1 MTSGS
6 KASLQDGFG
15 RKVTYLRLSL
25 TDRCDFRCTYCMAE
39 KMQFMPRKEILT
51 LEECLLLARTFVD
64 FGVDKIRLTGGEPLV
79 RKDMPWL
86 AARLREL
93 TGVRE
98 LAITTN
104 GSQLAQF
111 AVPLAQAGVDR
122 INISLDSLH
131 ADTFRRITRTGNLS
145 QVLAGIEAAIDALGA
160 RRIKMN
166 VVPQRDVNLHE
177 LPAMLEFA
185 LARNIDVSFIEQM
198 PLGKTGQS
206 VADSFCSNLELLE
219 EFRQRHELIPS
230 VESTGGP
237 AHYWRIPGYETRIG
251 FISPHTQNF
260 CASCN
265 RMRVTA
271 RGELYP
277 CLGNEGRV
285 DLLPAVRSGDLAGL
299 RELIAQAVSAKPQAH
314 EFDLSKSEPKIMRYM
329 SQTGG

>member
-6 KASLQDGFG
+6 IASLQDGFG
-15 RKVTYLRLSL
+15 RKITYLRLSL

-39 KMQFMPRKEILT
+39 KMQFMPRSEILS
-51 LEECLLLARTFVD
+51 LEECLLVARTFVNL
-64 FGVDKIRLTGGEPLV
+64 GVDKIRLTGGEPLV

-93 TGVRE
+93 PGLRE

-122 INISLDSLH
+122 INISLDSLDP
-131 ADTFRRITRTGNLS
+131 DTFRRITRTGSLP
-145 QVLAGIEAAIDALGA
+145 QVLAGIEAAVAALGA

-166 VVPQRDVNLHE
+166 VVPQRGVNQHE
-177 LPAMLEFA
+177 LPAMLDFA

-198 PLGKTGQS
+198 PLGRTGQP
-206 VADSFCSNLELLE
+206 VVDSFCSNQQLLA
-219 EFRQRHELIPS
+219 EFRQRYELIPS

-237 AHYWRIPGYETRIG
+237 AHYWRISGHETRIG

-271 RGELYP
+271 RGDLYP

-285 DLLPAVRSGDLAGL
+285 DLLPAVRTGDTVGL
-299 RELIAQAVSAKPQAH
+299 CELIAQAVTAKPQAH
-314 EFDLSKSEPKIMRYM
+314 QFDLSQPEPHIVRFM